1 VVPTG
6 SGRSALGLVRRDG
19 DPRGD
24 KNHHL
29 GGRRTGC
36 PDRENIMRRR
46 TFDGLMATTGLVLA
60 AVLLVAGGLLTWAH
74 TFVSDQVREQLVAQ
88 KILFP
93 PAGEAIAD
101 PAIKPYLSQYAGQQ
115 LTTGPQAK
123 AYADHYI
130 AVHIKE
136 MSGGRSYSELST
148 ASRAAPDDTEL
159 AGLVQTVFRGE
170 TLRGLLLNAYAFD
183 TMGRI
188 ALYSAIASFVG
199 AGIML
204 LLSLLGLAH
213 LRRVDPVEELGTHR
227 QPVPATA

>member
-1 VVPTG
+1 
-6 SGRSALGLVRRDG
+6 
-19 DPRGD
+19 
-24 KNHHL
+24 
-29 GGRRTGC
+29 
-36 PDRENIMRRR
+36 MRRR
-46 TFDGLMATTGLVLA
+46 TFDGLMATAGLVLA

-88 KILFP
+88 KIFFP

-101 PAIKPYLSQYAGQQ
+101 PAIKPYLTQYAGQQ

-123 AYADHYI
+123 AYADHFI

-136 MSGGRSYSELST
+136 MSGGRSYAELST

-159 AGLVQTVFRGE
+159 AGLVQTVFKGE

-188 ALYSAIASFVG
+188 ALYAAIASFIG
-199 AGIML
+199 AAAMFVLAML
-204 LLSLLGLAH
+204 GFAH
-213 LRRVDPVEELGTHR
+213 RRRVDPDAELSLHHTT
-227 QPVPATA
+227 PVPAAV